1 MSDDARTA
9 WLITNHAPL
18 SIPFGYENIK
28 GDIIAVDRG
37 LIRVR
42 ELGLKPRVI
51 IGDMDS
57 LPAEELDRYPD
68 TEVIRHNSEKN
79 ETDTEL
85 ALIWCVQKGVYDEIV
100 VCNSLDG
107 RFDHSAAIIQNLIWL
122 HLQNIPSRV
131 ESLDQT
137 LFFLKQDTL
146 IKGKPG
152 DLLSLISYS
161 EYSRF
166 IDSIGLKYPLDKLMI
181 AQHQSR
187 GISNELLHKSARI
200 RLEEGL
206 VLAVFTR
213 T

>member
-85 ALIWCVQKGVYDEIV
+85 ALIWVRTKG
-100 VCNSLDG
+100 SL
-107 RFDHSAAIIQNLIWL
+107 
-122 HLQNIPSRV
+122 
-131 ESLDQT
+131 
-137 LFFLKQDTL
+137 
-146 IKGKPG
+146 
-152 DLLSLISYS
+152 
-161 EYSRF
+161 
-166 IDSIGLKYPLDKLMI
+166 
-181 AQHQSR
+181 
-187 GISNELLHKSARI
+187 
-200 RLEEGL
+200 
-206 VLAVFTR
+206 
-213 T
+213 